1 MNFLQPGN
9 QPEVQANNGSSFQ
22 TNNNN
27 LKDNVFFQN
36 IKSNVQNWNY
46 FSPEMKSYP
55 NENSLFGNTNINT
68 NNTIPEPER
77 RLSTDSSLSSNTFT
91 SSRQNSNSSS
101 SNNNRKKKKRGRIDD
116 PDFQVDDYNRSKK
129 IIHEG
134 FLSLSLSANN
144 NNNNTTIF
152 PMNPPTTTAN
162 NTLDSLF
169 TSSQQQQQPQQYPG
183 FLSKMNSLTSEN
195 SEYSLNSDY
204 SRSNLEESDEES
216 LRGGFGEDLR
226 KKNGG
231 SRKNYLLRHKR
242 HLNQDNNNSNNN
254 NYRQQPSFSSS
265 SRPPTPHHKIRNNT
279 PVTPILESG
288 SMSAVTNNTNNTN
301 NQTTGGDDSDSGS
314 TIPTNY
320 TDPAEKELFTI
331 LKNGKRQ
338 YNNPVDYYVDELI
351 RKSRKTDES
360 TSSRNPSDYFDDG
373 FINATMG
380 PQPTTDHALSL
391 FVVNPSSAD
400 PLSTFLTS
408 NTSQVQ
414 IEDEDKDERLIKESG
429 FRREGSSDWGGGL
442 FYDDLEQ
449 QRGFNQQQGDEE
461 DDDGN
466 NSNHNSSRSN
476 FQRKKSF
483 RGDITHNDW
492 LIEEVDPDEM
502 NISEH
507 NLQTHNNNI
516 TSANKSNNNIS
527 MSTSQNPSSASF
539 LLTDKSLYSSFP
551 QRRFFQ
557 GPHDTTS
564 DSVHSNSRDYG
575 SPVNLHI
582 SSNIDKRVRGG
593 GMTYQENEVNSD
605 LESDLDDDEDDEHE
619 VNDEDDES
627 NMACCEDWSNLSSN
641 EEYDEDD
648 EAELNRNTTNN
659 MTTQLSMANPSS
671 TTGDISNNTTTVR
684 KSSLKKPKNRMKNQ
698 TSFSVEPNPHSLFH
712 HPAFSSNSND
722 HNDPMTTDSDE
733 MMTAEEQLGSE
744 SQGRKG
750 IGSRENNRVIPPKAP
765 GKVHFA
771 PLFHSVSDDDDDES
785 EDVINVGTF

>member
-1 MNFLQPGN
+1 MNFLQSGN
-9 QPEVQANNGSSFQ
+9 QPEVQSNNGSSFQ
-22 TNNNN
+22 MNNSN
-27 LKDNVFFQN
+27 LKDNVFLQN

-134 FLSLSLSANN
+134 FLSLSLSSNN

-152 PMNPPTTTAN
+152 PMNPPATTAN
-162 NTLDSLF
+162 NALDSLF
-169 TSSQQQQQPQQYPG
+169 ASSQQQHQHPG
-183 FLSKMNSLTSEN
+183 FLSKMNSIASEN
-195 SEYSLNSDY
+195 SEYSLGSDY
-204 SRSNLEESDEES
+204 SRNNLEESDEES

-242 HLNQDNNNSNNN
+242 HLNQDNNNNN
-254 NYRQQPSFSSS
+254 NYFRQQSSFSSS

-279 PVTPILESG
+279 PVSPILESG
-288 SMSAVTNNTNNTN
+288 SMSAITNNNV
-301 NQTTGGDDSDSGS
+301 NQTTAGEDSDSSS

-320 TDPAEKELFTI
+320 TDPAEKELFTL

-351 RKSRKTDES
+351 RKSRKPNTDES
-360 TSSRNPSDYFDDG
+360 ASGYRNNPSGYFDEG
-373 FINATMG
+373 FINATVG

-400 PLSTFLTS
+400 PLNNFLTN

-414 IEDEDKDERLIKESG
+414 IEDEDKDERLFKESG
-429 FRREGSSDWGGGL
+429 FRREGSSEYLGMGGL
-442 FYDDLEQ
+442 FYDDME
-449 QRGFNQQQGDEE
+449 QRGYNQQQEEE
-461 DDDGN
+461 DGEGN
-466 NSNHNSSRSN
+466 NYNSNNNSSRSN

-507 NLQTHNNNI
+507 NLQTHNNNL
-516 TSANKSNNNIS
+516 TKANNSNNNIS
-527 MSTSQNPSSASF
+527 MSTSQNPSSAF

-564 DSVHSNSRDYG
+564 DSVNSNSRDYG

-593 GMTYQENEVNSD
+593 GGMTYQENEVNSD
-605 LESDLDDDEDDEHE
+605 LESDSDEDGHAL
-619 VNDEDDES
+619 NDEDDES

-648 EAELNRNTTNN
+648 EAELNRNTSHN
-659 MTTQLSMANPSS
+659 MTMQLAMNNNPSS
-671 TTGDISNNTTTVR
+671 VTGDFNNTTNVR
-684 KSSLKKPKNRMKNQ
+684 KSSLKKPKNRMKDQ
-698 TSFSVEPNPHSLFH
+698 TSFSVEPNPHTLF

-722 HNDPMTTDSDE
+722 HNDPMSDE
-733 MMTAEEQLGSE
+733 MMTTEAQLGPDD
-744 SQGRKG
+744 QGRKG
-750 IGSRENNRVIPPKAP
+750 TAERRENSRVIPPKAP